1 MEEGERRTGGEVD
14 ETGSHRNLP
23 RVLEAP
29 RYIDALTV
37 LVLFTAPGVINHT
50 KLMIIINIFLHWY

>member
-1 MEEGERRTGGEVD
+1 MEEGERRTGGEVY
-14 ETGSHRNLP
+14 ETRSHRNLP

-29 RYIDALTV
+29 RYVTV
-37 LVLFTAPGVINHT
+37 LVLFTSPGVINHT